1 MIDLTKC
8 EFEEHFRDDEL
19 ETDVYYFIYPEP
31 FELFRFDLEPT
42 DNVISMCIS
51 LSVYDYDD
59 VTLQISPTV
68 VEEDELSDVD
78 WRGLCPGIDY
88 DERTDVE
95 MLLRKAKNER

>member
-19 ETDVYYFIYPEP
+19 ETDVYYFIYPEL
-31 FELFRFDLEPT
+31 FELSRFDLEPT
-42 DNVISMCIS
+42 DNVISMCIA

-68 VEEDELSDVD
+68 AEEDVLSDVD
-78 WRGLCPGIDY
+78 WRALCPGIDY